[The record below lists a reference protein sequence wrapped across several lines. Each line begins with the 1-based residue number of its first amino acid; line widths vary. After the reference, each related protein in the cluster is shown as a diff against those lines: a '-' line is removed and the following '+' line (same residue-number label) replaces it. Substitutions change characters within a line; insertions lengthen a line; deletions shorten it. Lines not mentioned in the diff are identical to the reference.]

1 MCASQP
7 AFSLGLVEYAAGAS
21 APSRVLASYASRCGG
36 PLLTLQP
43 LWSNSAGSIQLG
55 LLGLRKG
62 GSVATPQF
70 GIFTKGTFKALP
82 MPGTDGNGAAGPDPL
97 NYIAW

>member
-21 APSRVLASYASRCGG
+21 ASSRVLAKYATSC
-36 PLLTLQP
+36 PQLMIQP
-43 LWSNSAGSIQLG
+43 LWSSPSERAQLG
-55 LLGLRKG
+55 MPGLRDRG
-62 GSVATPQF
+62 GPMDPQF
-70 GIFTKGTFKALP
+70 GIFTKGSFRLLP
-82 MPGTDGNGAAGPDPL
+82 MPMADGSRIAVPDQL